1 MRTIRVYGA
10 LAKFVGRR
18 SFEAVANSAAE
29 AVRFLAANFPGL
41 DAHMAQYHYAFLVG
55 GESIN
60 PHEQL
65 HDPVGQAA
73 EICVVPVLGGAGGPV
88 GRIIAGIGLVALSF
102 VTGGAAIGLFG
113 LAAPLAISPILLGLG
128 ASMALGGV
136 AELLSPVPVLSGP
149 GEWGQDDSKDSR
161 KNYAFSGISNTARV
175 GMIVPFG
182 YGKSWTGSLPV
193 SQTIDLTSD
202 VAPYVEPIVIGA
214 VSILGA
220 NISDFVGHN
229 YLAVQSGKA
238 AGTTYS
244 WTISPMSITGADGA
258 TYSWND
264 ESNIW
269 QFGWAAGPAFG
280 SEAQMVVAG
289 LLPETTFTLTVTAI
303 NPNAGDSPRTA
314 SREVTL
320 LYSTSGF
327 PNNQYTWLSGEPNL
341 SGNSDLSSY
350 PAIGVPAK
358 YLVGGVSGVTAFEWI
373 VTPSDGVIIAPVT
386 NSLYL
391 TPMQEV
397 EITFPRSDISYKIT
411 SRAVNSNARNNGEL
425 SNTQTVKPG
434 YLLGPVYVTGPSTQA
449 PNTTATFS
457 ARQEGLISGTTWS
470 WAIYPSNSGA
480 TITGS
485 GATISVTA
493 PPTGSYE
500 VQATAANSNAVG
512 TVFNNFLVGASPRS
526 SSRQVT
532 VT

>member
-149 GEWGQDDSKDSR
+149 GEWGQDDSKDPR

-175 GMIVPFG
+175 GMIVPLG

-202 VAPYVEPIVIGA
+202 VTPYVEPIVIGD
-214 VSILGA
+214 
-220 NISDFVGHN
+220 ISVYGSPMVRSFQQYAAAQAGN
-229 YLAVQSGKA
+229 A
-238 AGTTYS
+238 AGTT
-244 WTISPMSITGADGA
+244 WTWSVSPATGVTITPLGDTFNEVASFQPG
-258 TYSWND
+258 Y
-264 ESNIW
+264 
-269 QFGWAAGPAFG
+269 G
-280 SEAQMVVAG
+280 STCFIELPSSAVAG
-289 LLPETTFTLTVTAI
+289 TEYAITVAAA
-303 NPNAGDSPRTA
+303 NPNAKDGNKTVTKNIVKVAGNAQPWLGLGPGIGINLSPPAVGVPTRITAYMNSFAEPYDYVNPSFTWRVFPSTGVVQAPDPNDNYPGWQQNRLITLPRT
-314 SREVTL
+314 
-320 LYSTSGF
+320 
-327 PNNQYTWLSGEPNL
+327 
-341 SGNSDLSSY
+341 D
-350 PAIGVPAK
+350 IK
-358 YLVGGVSGVTAFEWI
+358 Y
-373 VTPSDGVIIAPVT
+373 VIIAEAAKSVGGM
-386 NSLYL
+386 SA
-391 TPMQEV
+391 
-397 EITFPRSDISYKIT
+397 K
-411 SRAVNSNARNNGEL
+411 NNGAIGCML
-425 SNTQTVKPG
+425 LQPG
-434 YLLGPVYVTGPSTQA
+434 YVLGPVTVTGPAAPAANTFTNYTATQA
-449 PNTTATFS
+449 GLPAT
-457 ARQEGLISGTTWS
+457 
-470 WAIYPSNSGA
+470 WAWEVTPAGA
-480 TITGS
+480 TIFGS
-485 GATISVTA
+485 GATVSIRFPPSLGNWQVRAIATNAIATNGSQVGTLSVT
-493 PPTGSYE
+493 T
-500 VQATAANSNAVG
+500 T
-512 TVFNNFLVGASPRS
+512 
-526 SSRQVT
+526 
-532 VT
+532 